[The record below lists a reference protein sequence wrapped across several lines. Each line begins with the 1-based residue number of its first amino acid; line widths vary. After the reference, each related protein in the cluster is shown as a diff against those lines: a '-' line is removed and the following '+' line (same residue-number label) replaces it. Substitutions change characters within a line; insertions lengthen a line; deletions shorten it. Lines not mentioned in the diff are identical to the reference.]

1 MFRKKFTFVCLLF
14 ALCRFTSAQ
23 VVADPPLPL
32 GQLVDIGSRRL
43 HLYCPGLA
51 ATGYF
56 FQQPAS
62 PQLDE
67 CSKKVIPYGHK
78 VTDRVLTLEL
88 AAAGGGQLL
97 YLGARHSL
105 DPSDPEFADFEKAWN
120 NFKPTIAFYEGGAV
134 SHPMIASRDEAIKS
148 SGEPGLVMFLAA
160 RDKIGAVS
168 LEPSRQ
174 DEVNYLLRKFSAEQ
188 VKLFYVLR
196 VIAEDRERY
205 QHSEADLRAEVGR
218 VLDRFS
224 KFKGLENVVR
234 NAAELDIVYQRYWK
248 TSEWWKAPAD
258 WFDPRKSSAET
269 GGAFTNEINQESSGY
284 RDLHM
289 FEVLVKAAL
298 DGKRVFAIVGR
309 DHVPMQAP
317 ALRCALK

>member
-1 MFRKKFTFVCLLF
+1 MKAFATVLF
-14 ALCRFTSAQ
+14 LS
-23 VVADPPLPL
+23 
-32 GQLVDIGSRRL
+32 
-43 HLYCPGLA
+43 LA
-51 ATGYF
+51 AAAYNLQKPTVA
-56 FQQPAS
+56 QM
-62 PQLDE
+62 DE

-78 VTDRVLTLEL
+78 VTDRVFTLEL
-88 AAAGGGQLL
+88 ASAGQGQLL

-105 DPSDPEFADFEKAWN
+105 DPSDPEFVDFEKAWN
-120 NFKPTIAFYEGGAV
+120 DFKPTIAFYEGNTI

-160 RDKIGAVS
+160 KDKIGAVS

-174 DEVNYLLRKFSAEQ
+174 DEVNYLLQKFSAEQ

-196 VIAEDRERY
+196 VIAENRDRYR
-205 QHSEADLRAEVGR
+205 HSEADLRAEVGR

-234 NAAELDIVYQRYWK
+234 NPEELDTAYHRYWQ
-248 TSEWWKAPAD
+248 TPSDWWKAPAA
-258 WFDPRKSSAET
+258 WFDPMKASAAT
-269 GGAFTNEINQESSGY
+269 GGVFTNEVNQGSSGY

-289 FEVLVKAAL
+289 FEVLVKAVL
-298 DGKRVFAIVGR
+298 DGKRAFAIVGR